1 MSDFTDLET
10 ELKRLQP
17 RAASP
22 DLAMRVEAALAQ
34 EVTATPTAGMLPR
47 RAKPRV
53 NWFTFVLGATAAVA
67 AVVAFAIVNVDR
79 APRAQQ
85 TVAASATAPLSR
97 NTPAQAPL
105 TQPAA
110 SFVPDGLTRV
120 VYHRRDE
127 GLVYSRKSEA
137 PVRRVRSRARETLQ
151 WKEPD
156 TGASLRVSYP
166 TEEVELIPVSGQ

>member
-1 MSDFTDLET
+1 
-10 ELKRLQP
+10 
-17 RAASP
+17 
-22 DLAMRVEAALAQ
+22 V
-34 EVTATPTAGMLPR
+34 LPR

-53 NWFTFVLGATAAVA
+53 NWFTLALGTAAATAL
-67 AVVAFAIVNVDR
+67 VVFALVNVDR
-79 APRAQQ
+79 PPRNRQ
-85 TVAASATAPLSR
+85 TVAANAVPSATA
-97 NTPAQAPL
+97 NTSANAIRSQ
-105 TQPAA
+105 TGS

-127 GLVYSRKSEA
+127 GLVYSRQREA

-151 WKEPD
+151 WKEAE